1 MSKPNRE
8 AQLRLGEQRLQELG
22 LSADAG
28 VDAVRGVVGRDP
40 AADLAIVARLGAH
53 ADVAAVDAL
62 RRIEATTADKL
73 VRKEVKRSLYRLE
86 QRGVA
91 VPPTPAPT
99 PPPVVMGPAL
109 EGYVSAVDGRG
120 DQLVWL
126 LKPHPGGLAHLFAVI
141 NDPEGLREVNLFETT
156 RKAVRASR
164 EELLRKH
171 DLRMIDADW
180 RYCDYLIDRA
190 FHWAA
195 QRGQSGGDYPGMRA
209 KLIKVPVTTMQPLI
223 FAQVD
228 VAAVRAN
235 ASLLAES
242 AKLLEEKEFRTW
254 FFDPETLKPYLDEAQ
269 RIKESPLLLNEA
281 QQQER
286 FRVLLERVVEE
297 LFGGE
302 HQLARAL
309 SWVRR
314 LEEMA
319 YFFHATG
326 RTESAQRA
334 LAAAVALEAGKHGG
348 RDVPF
353 CEQLART
360 SFFAFLQMEEERE
373 QEEARSSLVLT
384 PQQAAREMQRRTR

>member
-8 AQLRLGEQRLQELG
+8 AQLRLGEQRLQEWGLG
-22 LSADAG
+22 SDAG
-28 VDAVRGVVGRDP
+28 VDALHAVVGRDP
-40 AADLAIVARLGAH
+40 AADLAIAARLGAH
-53 ADVAAVDAL
+53 AAVAAVDAL
-62 RRIEATTADKL
+62 QALDAGSADKL

-91 VPPTPAPT
+91 VPTAPAAT
-99 PPPVVMGPAL
+99 PPAVVMAPAL

-126 LKPHPGGLAHLFAVI
+126 IKPHPGGLMHLFAVI

-156 RKAVRASR
+156 RKALRASR

-171 DLRMIDADW
+171 ELRMIDTDW

-195 QRGQSGGDYPGMRA
+195 ERGESGGDYPGMRA
-209 KLIKVPVTTMQPLI
+209 KLIKVPAITMQPLI

-228 VAAVRAN
+228 VDAVRAN

-242 AKLLEEKEFRTW
+242 VKLLEEKEFRTW
-254 FFDPETLKPYLDEAQ
+254 FFDPETLKPYLDEAH

-286 FRVLLERVVEE
+286 FRLLLERAVEE
-297 LFGGE
+297 LFGGDR
-302 HQLARAL
+302 QR

-334 LAAAVALEAGKHGG
+334 LAAAVALEAGRHGG

-353 CEQLART
+353 CEQLVRT
-360 SFFAFLQMEEERE
+360 SFFAFLQMEEQRE
-373 QEEARSSLVLT
+373 EEEVRSSLVLT
-384 PQQAAREMQRRTR
+384 PQQAARELQQRRRP

>member
-8 AQLRLGEQRLQELG
+8 ARLRLGEQRLQEWG
-22 LSADAG
+22 LSAAAG
-28 VDAVRGVVGRDP
+28 VDALRDAMGRDP
-40 AADLAIVARLGAH
+40 AADLAIAARLGAH
-53 ADVAAVDAL
+53 AAVAAVDAL
-62 RRIEATTADKL
+62 QALEAGSTDKV
-73 VRKEVKRSLYRLE
+73 VRKEVKRALYRLE

-91 VPPTPAPT
+91 VPAAPTPT
-99 PPPVVMGPAL
+99 PPPLVMGPAL
-109 EGYVSAVDGRG
+109 EGYLSAVDGRG

-126 LKPHPGGLAHLFAVI
+126 IKPHPGGLMHLFAVV

-156 RKAVRASR
+156 RKALRASR
-164 EELLRKH
+164 EELVSKH
-171 DLRMIDADW
+171 ELRMVDADW

-223 FAQVD
+223 FTQVD

-235 ASLLAES
+235 AALLADS
-242 AKLLEEKEFRTW
+242 VQLLEEKEFRTW
-254 FFDPETLKPYLDEAQ
+254 FFDAETLQPYLDEAQ
-269 RIKESPLLLNEA
+269 RIKESPLLLDEA

-286 FRVLLERVVEE
+286 FRVLLERVVDE
-297 LFGGE
+297 LFGGDF
-302 HQLARAL
+302 RA

-319 YFFHATG
+319 YFLHTTG
-326 RTESAQRA
+326 RPEAAQRA
-334 LAAAVALEAGKHGG
+334 LAAAVALEAGRHGG
-348 RDVPF
+348 RDVPL

-360 SFFAFLQMEEERE
+360 SFLAFLQIEEQRE

>member
-8 AQLRLGEQRLQELG
+8 AQLRLGEQRLQEWGLG
-22 LSADAG
+22 SDAG
-28 VDAVRGVVGRDP
+28 VDTLRGVLGRDP
-40 AADLAIVARLGAH
+40 AADLAIAARLGAH
-53 ADVAAVDAL
+53 AAVAAVDAL
-62 RRIEATTADKL
+62 RALDAGSADKL

-91 VPPTPAPT
+91 VPTAPAAT
-99 PPPVVMGPAL
+99 PPAVVMAPAL

-126 LKPHPGGLAHLFAVI
+126 IKPHPGGLMHLFAVI

-156 RKAVRASR
+156 RKALRASR

-171 DLRMIDADW
+171 ELRMIDTDW

-195 QRGQSGGDYPGMRA
+195 ERGESGGDYPGMRA
-209 KLIKVPVTTMQPLI
+209 KLIKVPATTMQPLI

-228 VAAVRAN
+228 VDAVRAN

-242 AKLLEEKEFRTW
+242 VKLLEEKEFRTW
-254 FFDPETLKPYLDEAQ
+254 FFDPETLKPYLDEAH

-286 FRVLLERVVEE
+286 FRLLLERAVEE
-297 LFGGE
+297 LFGGDR
-302 HQLARAL
+302 QR

-334 LAAAVALEAGKHGG
+334 LAAAVALEAGRHGG

-353 CEQLART
+353 CEQLVRT
-360 SFFAFLQMEEERE
+360 SFFAFLQMEEQRE
-373 QEEARSSLVLT
+373 EEEVRSSLVLT
-384 PQQAAREMQRRTR
+384 PQQAARELQQRRRP

>member
-8 AQLRLGEQRLQELG
+8 AQLRLGEQRLQEWGLG
-22 LSADAG
+22 SDAG
-28 VDAVRGVVGRDP
+28 VDALHAVVGRDP
-40 AADLAIVARLGAH
+40 AADLAIAARLGAH
-53 ADVAAVDAL
+53 AAVAAVDAL
-62 RRIEATTADKL
+62 QALDAGSADKL

-91 VPPTPAPT
+91 VPTAPAAT
-99 PPPVVMGPAL
+99 PPAVVMAPAL

-126 LKPHPGGLAHLFAVI
+126 IKPHPGGLMHLFAVI

-156 RKAVRASR
+156 RKALRASR

-171 DLRMIDADW
+171 ELRMIDTDW

-195 QRGQSGGDYPGMRA
+195 ERGESGGDYPGMRA
-209 KLIKVPVTTMQPLI
+209 KLIKVPATTMQPLI

-228 VAAVRAN
+228 VDAVRAN

-242 AKLLEEKEFRTW
+242 VKLLEEKEFRTW
-254 FFDPETLKPYLDEAQ
+254 FFDPETLKPYLDEAH

-286 FRVLLERVVEE
+286 FRLLLERAVEE
-297 LFGGE
+297 LFGGDR
-302 HQLARAL
+302 QR

-334 LAAAVALEAGKHGG
+334 LAAAVALEAGRHGG

-353 CEQLART
+353 CEQLVRT
-360 SFFAFLQMEEERE
+360 SFFAFLQMEEQRE
-373 QEEARSSLVLT
+373 EEEVRSSLVLT
-384 PQQAAREMQRRTR
+384 PQQAARELQQRRRP

>member
-28 VDAVRGVVGRDP
+28 VGVLRGVVGRDP
-40 AADLAIVARLGAH
+40 AADLAIAARLGAH

-62 RRIEATTADKL
+62 QALEASSADKL
-73 VRKEVKRSLYRLE
+73 IRKEVKRSLYRLE

-91 VPPTPAPT
+91 VPAAPAPT
-99 PPPVVMGPAL
+99 TPPVLMGPAL

-126 LKPHPGGLAHLFAVI
+126 VKPHLGGLTHLFAVT

-171 DLRMIDADW
+171 ELRMVDADW

-209 KLIKVPVTTMQPLI
+209 KLLKVPVTTMQPLI

-235 ASLLAES
+235 AALLAES
-242 AKLLEEKEFRTW
+242 VKLLEEKEFRTW

-286 FRVLLERVVEE
+286 FRVLLERAVEE
-297 LFGGE
+297 LFGGDR
-302 HQLARAL
+302 QL

-334 LAAAVALEAGKHGG
+334 LAAAVALEAGTHGG

-360 SFFAFLQMEEERE
+360 CFFAFLQMEEQRE

-384 PQQAAREMQRRTR
+384 PQQAAREMQQRRTR

>member
-1 MSKPNRE
+1 MNKPNRE
-8 AQLRLGEQRLQELG
+8 TQLRLGEQRLQDLG

-28 VDAVRGVVGRDP
+28 VGVLRAVVGQDP
-40 AADLAIVARLGAH
+40 AADLAIAARLGAH

-62 RRIEATTADKL
+62 QALEATSADKL
-73 VRKEVKRSLYRLE
+73 IRKEVKRSLYRLE

-91 VPPTPAPT
+91 VPTAPAAT

-126 LKPHPGGLAHLFAVI
+126 VKPHPGGLTHLFAVI

-171 DLRMIDADW
+171 ELRMVDADW

-190 FHWAA
+190 FQWAA

-209 KLIKVPVTTMQPLI
+209 KLLKVPVTTMQPLI

-235 ASLLAES
+235 AALLAES
-242 AKLLEEKEFRTW
+242 VKLLEEKEFRTW

-286 FRVLLERVVEE
+286 FRVLLERAVEE
-297 LFGGE
+297 LFGGN
-302 HQLARAL
+302 HQLG
-309 SWVRR
+309 WVRR

-334 LAAAVALEAGKHGG
+334 LAAAVALEAGGHGG

-360 SFFAFLQMEEERE
+360 SFFAFLQMEEQRE

-384 PQQAAREMQRRTR
+384 PHQAAREMQRRTR